1 MAKDFEEKY
10 AKYLEW
16 NRETNGRL
24 YYVLWALFLGGFVY
38 TFQMHR
44 AVGCYQVL
52 GLVAFRALAIV
63 GSVVNFIYQEN
74 AIDSLGQ
81 LRQQLMRTDK
91 YLWLR
96 SEAKRSKDSIPQE
109 EYDSAHRMADDEE
122 SKAKRHGFRTEL
134 QDRIG
139 GYLHISLLIITA
151 LYLSLALWLSFV
163 FYPV

>member
-1 MAKDFEEKY
+1 MKKEFEETY
-10 AKYLEW
+10 AKHLEW
-16 NRETNGRL
+16 NRDTNGRL

-38 TFQMHR
+38 TFKLHR
-44 AVGCYQVL
+44 AVGCYQAL
-52 GLVAFRALAIV
+52 GLMAFRALAIV
-63 GSVVNFIYQEN
+63 GSVVNFLYQEN

-96 SEAKRSKDSIPQE
+96 SEAKQSKEAIPQE
-109 EYDSAHRMADDEE
+109 EYDSALRMADDEE
-122 SKAKRHGFRTEL
+122 SKAKRHGFRVEL
-134 QDRIG
+134 QDHIG
-139 GYLHISLLIITA
+139 ECLHIFLLIITA